1 MARKKDSSGNKKS
14 APKHEAYI
22 EGSGTVVNERITDV
36 LKNNYMPYAMSVIIS
51 RALPEID
58 GFKPS
63 HRKLLYMMY
72 KKGLLSPDKERSKS
86 ANVVGETMKLN
97 PHGDQ
102 AIYETMVRLT
112 RGNEALLHPYVDSKG
127 NFGKAYSS
135 KMRCAAARY
144 TEVKLE
150 KICNE
155 LFRDIDKETV
165 DFVPN
170 YDNTMTEP
178 TLLPATFPSV
188 LVNAN
193 TGIAVSMASN
203 VCPFNL
209 EEVCETCIALMKNPE
224 HDILSTLKGPD
235 FPGGGLMLYD
245 EEELNKVYETGRGS
259 IKVRSKYNYDKTA
272 NCIEVTEIPY
282 STTIEAIMDKI
293 VELVKAGKIRE
304 ISYIRDETDI
314 DGLKIAIDLKRGT
327 DPDKLMQKLYRLT
340 PLQDSYPCN
349 FNILIAGTPRV
360 MGVREILTE
369 WTAFREECVHRRT
382 YFDLQ
387 KKKEKLHLLEAL
399 AKILLDI
406 DKAIR
411 IIRETEAE
419 SDVVPNLMI
428 GFGIDEIQAEYV
440 AEIKLRNINKQ
451 YILRRTEEID
461 TLRKDIA
468 EMEEILR
475 DKKKIRKII
484 IGELRDVIKN
494 YAQPRRTLF
503 YYQSDVEDEET
514 EDDTPDYPVNLFMS
528 ASGYFKK
535 ITVQSLRMSSE
546 QKLKEGDY
554 ISQYFEATNKTEL
567 IFFTDQAKA
576 YKSRANAF
584 DDTKA
589 SVMGDYIPAK
599 LGFDENENVKTLVT
613 TTDYSGYVIFFFEN
627 GKAAKVPMKAYETKT
642 NRKKLANAYSEKSP
656 LIDALY
662 ITEDCD
668 IILKSTSGH
677 ALVFNSA
684 MLLPKATKNS
694 QGVQV
699 MTLRKKALLAS
710 AEIIKPENSEEL
722 EKYRSKNIPAAG
734 KPAKEL
740 GDSNQLSF

>member
-1 MARKKDSSGNKKS
+1 MARKRGIPKKN
-14 APKHEAYI
+14 PVYKHEAYI
-22 EGSGTVVNERITDV
+22 EGSGSIVNEQIADV

-72 KKGLLSPDKERSKS
+72 KRGLLSPDKERSKS

-102 AIYETMVRLT
+102 AIYDTLVRLT
-112 RGNEALLHPYVDSKG
+112 RGNEALLHPYIDSKG
-127 NFGKAYSS
+127 NFGKQYSS
-135 KMRCAAARY
+135 KMHYAAPRY

-155 LFRDIDKETV
+155 LFRDIDKETI
-165 DFVPN
+165 DLVPN
-170 YDNTMTEP
+170 YDNTMLEP
-178 TLLPATFPSV
+178 SLLPVTFPTV
-188 LVNAN
+188 LVNSN

-209 EEVCETCIALMKNPE
+209 EEVCETTIALMKNPG
-224 HDILSTLKGPD
+224 HDITSTLKGPD

-245 EEELNKVYETGRGS
+245 EDELKKIYETGRGS
-259 IKVRSKYNYDKTA
+259 IKIRSKYNYDKSA
-272 NCIEVTEIPY
+272 NCLEITQIPY
-282 STTIEAIMDKI
+282 TTTIEAIIDKI
-293 VELVKAGKIRE
+293 VDLVKQGKIRE
-304 ISYIRDETDI
+304 VSYIRDETDI
-314 DGLKIAIDLKRGT
+314 DGLKIAIDLKRGV

-349 FNILIAGTPRV
+349 FNILIAGTPKV

-369 WTAFREECVHRRT
+369 WTAFREECVQRRT
-382 YFDLQ
+382 YHDLQ

-399 AKILLDI
+399 SKILLDI
-406 DKAIR
+406 DKAIK
-411 IIRETEAE
+411 IIRETENE
-419 SDVVPNLMI
+419 EDVVPNLMI

-451 YILRRTEEID
+451 YILRRIEEVD
-461 TLRKDIA
+461 KLKADIA
-468 EMEEILR
+468 EMEDILN

-484 IGELRDVIKN
+484 IAELRDVIKN
-494 YAQPRRTLF
+494 YAQPRKTMF
-503 YYQSDVEDEET
+503 YFKSDIEEDESI
-514 EDDTPDYPVNLFMS
+514 DDTPDYPVNLFVS

-535 ITVQSLRMSSE
+535 ITPQSLRMSSE
-546 QKLKEGDY
+546 HKLKEGDF
-554 ISQYFEATNKTEL
+554 ISQNFESTNKTDL
-567 IFFTDQAKA
+567 IFFTDRAQV
-576 YKSRANAF
+576 YKSKASAF

-599 LGFDENENVKTLVT
+599 LAFDENENLKTLVP

-627 GKAAKVPMKAYETKT
+627 GKAAKVPLKSYETKT
-642 NRKKLANAYSEKSP
+642 NRKKLANAYSSKSP
-656 LIDALY
+656 LVAAIFTA
-662 ITEDCD
+662 EDKD
-668 IILKSTSGH
+668 VLLRTTSGH
-677 ALVFNSA
+677 ALVFNTG
-684 MLLPKATKNS
+684 MILPKATRDS

-699 MTLRKKALLAS
+699 VTLRKNALLAS
-710 AEIIKPENSEEL
+710 AEIVEGEQLTEL
-722 EKYRSKNIPAAG
+722 SKYRAKSVPSAG

-740 GDSNQLSF
+740 GETNQLKF

>member
-1 MARKKDSSGNKKS
+1 MARKKDSSGKKKS

-259 IKVRSKYNYDKTA
+259 IKVRSKYNYDKSA